1 MYTGLKHLHHLLV
14 VLFLLSI
21 LIKLVLLFLNS
32 NKFETF
38 RNKVK
43 WPEMIAT
50 ILFLVLGIVMIVLKN
65 GSFHT
70 LFWVKLGMVLIA
82 IPLTII
88 GFKKKNK
95 ILSLLGV
102 FVFIMSYGVSEMATK
117 KGPSNKTEISSAQA
131 GTLEHGKILYENN
144 CITCHGESG
153 DKQLDMA
160 ANLQMIN
167 LSDLE
172 IKNAI
177 TQGKGSM
184 PSFASLSEGELDVI
198 TNYVKTLASET
209 SN

>member
-14 VLFLLSI
+14 LLFLLSI

-160 ANLQMIN
+160 ANLQTIS

-184 PSFASLSEGELDVI
+184 PSFASLSEGEVDVI
-198 TNYVKTLASET
+198 TNYLKTLASET

>member
-160 ANLQMIN
+160 ANLQTIS

-177 TQGKGSM
+177 T
-184 PSFASLSEGELDVI
+184 P
-198 TNYVKTLASET
+198 
-209 SN
+209 

>member
-1 MYTGLKHLHHLLV
+1 
-14 VLFLLSI
+14 
-21 LIKLVLLFLNS
+21 
-32 NKFETF
+32 
-38 RNKVK
+38 
-43 WPEMIAT
+43 
-50 ILFLVLGIVMIVLKN
+50 
-65 GSFHT
+65 
-70 LFWVKLGMVLIA
+70 
-82 IPLTII
+82 
-88 GFKKKNK
+88 
-95 ILSLLGV
+95 
-102 FVFIMSYGVSEMATK
+102 MATK

-160 ANLQMIN
+160 ANLQTIS

>member
-43 WPEMIAT
+43 WHEMIVT
-50 ILFLVLGIVMIVLKN
+50 ILFLVLGIVMIVFKN

-95 ILSLLGV
+95 ILALLGV

-144 CITCHGESG
+144 CITCHGVSG

-160 ANLQMIN
+160 ANLQTIS

-184 PSFASLSEGELDVI
+184 PSFASLSEGEVDVI